1 VRETDGPALI
11 PGAAHV
17 RVSLPLVDNSEVMWG
32 CDLTPLYDETGSRL
46 MSFTAFLPLGMR
58 LAGQS
63 RPAALPPADA
73 DLVVVEEVDLRGEAD
88 VLGIRAGD
96 VLRAVS
102 YVGTGPEPGWLDQM
116 LGAKAMP
123 MKKVMKCDGRSV
135 EEVTEALQSNRESP
149 DGRLVLLLERPA

>member
-1 VRETDGPALI
+1 MFI
-11 PGAAHV
+11 
-17 RVSLPLVDNSEVMWG
+17 SSEIISSH
-32 CDLTPLYDETGSRL
+32 P
-46 MSFTAFLPLGMR
+46 
-58 LAGQS
+58 GQS

-123 MKKVMKCDGRSV
+123 MKKVWNDVAVIWSV
-135 EEVTEALQSNRESP
+135 ALKIHR
-149 DGRLVLLLERPA
+149 LERMFWGHLKQFSGLAPENVGKTLFHPLVYHHLPYLTCTDTLMLLQPRRVLVAKKYGGFGFK